1 MTSEFAPLDKLVQKG
16 SKPSWITELLHH
28 SLRYPSPPPER
39 RVFVNRT
46 LRLETIRHIGF
57 DLDFTLADYE
67 REPIERCT
75 FELAVERLIAEHG
88 YPEGI
93 RDAELRPDF
102 PRRGLLIDKKT
113 GIVLRMNRHRYVGQA
128 YLGRRRLSRTEMIEL
143 FRHEPVKPADE
154 RFYHVD
160 SLFELP
166 EANLYAE
173 LVELSEKRPELGLPD
188 VLGLFEDV
196 RRAIDW
202 VHASESLQAGI
213 LARTETFLHK
223 DPEIALALLRLKLN
237 GRKLILLTNSGWTY
251 ARDICSYLFD
261 GALPGLDDWRE
272 LFDLIIVR
280 SGKPMFFRTERSF
293 AKLDN
298 DGKQIGTTET
308 PEWGAVYRGGCL
320 DGLMRLLDCRGDQ
333 VLYVGDH
340 IYGDIVTT
348 KRKSNWRTAL
358 IVRELEEE
366 FHQRAQMAHEMDE
379 LTELKKKLSAAGHQM
394 DQLYDVLN
402 LYNRSIESGSELV
415 PDVLATIEARFE
427 EAKQKHHDLL
437 GRFSRLSEH
446 VSSRFNPCWGSFFK
460 QGGSKTLFAQQV
472 ESFSCLYTSRVSN
485 LGLYG
490 TNHYFRVLE
499 DPMMHE
505 LDAP

>member
-1 MTSEFAPLDKLVQKG
+1 MTQDSASLK
-16 SKPSWITELLHH
+16 ELLDTRSRSSWMTDLLDHA
-28 SLRYPSPPPER
+28 LRYGTPPPER

-46 LRLETIRHIGF
+46 LRLETIQHIGF

-67 REPIERCT
+67 REPVERST
-75 FELAVERLIAEHG
+75 FDLAVERLLGEHG

-93 RDAELRPDF
+93 RDVELRPDF
-102 PRRGLLIDKKT
+102 PRRGLLIDRKT

-128 YLGRRRLSRTEMIEL
+128 FLGRRRLSRTEMIEL
-143 FRHEPVKPADE
+143 FRSEPIKPADE

-173 LVELSEKRPELGLPD
+173 LVELSQQRPELELPD
-188 VLGLFEDV
+188 ALGLFEDT

-202 VHASESLQAGI
+202 VHASESLQAKI
-213 LARTETFLHK
+213 LAEPSAYLVP
-223 DPEIALALLRLKLN
+223 DPEIALALLRLKL
-237 GRKLILLTNSGWTY
+237 GKRKLILLTNSGWTY
-251 ARDICSYLFD
+251 ARDICAYLFD
-261 GALPGLDDWRE
+261 GALAGLDNWRE

-280 SGKPMFFRTERSF
+280 SAKPSFFRNTRSF
-293 AKLDN
+293 VKLDN
-298 DGKQIGTTET
+298 EGKQIGTVET
-308 PEWGAVYRGGCL
+308 PEWGGVYRGGCL
-320 DGLMRLLDCRGDQ
+320 EGLMQLLDCRGDQ

-348 KRKSNWRTAL
+348 KRRSNWRTAL
-358 IVRELEEE
+358 IARELEEE

-379 LTELKKKLSAAGHQM
+379 LGELKSQLTTAGHQM
-394 DQLYDVLN
+394 DQLHDVLT
-402 LYNRSIESGSELV
+402 LYGQ
-415 PDVLATIEARFE
+415 AIEAGAGFAPDALANI
-427 EAKQKHHDLL
+427 EAAFAQTKDRHHRLL
-437 GRFSRLSEH
+437 RKFSKLNERVSEH
-446 VSSRFNPCWGSFFK
+446 FNPCWGSFFK
-460 QGGSKTLFAQQV
+460 QGGSKTLFAQQM

-490 TNHYFRVLE
+490 TNHYFRVVR

-505 LDAP
+505 FEAS